1 MRRTALLALVAG
13 LACETGVGPRPTA
26 IAPDHGPDDVPVRV
40 IIRGSAFQP
49 RVETDF
55 DHAGSSS
62 VDARFT
68 ARLGSVFLRD
78 VELAPDGTL
87 AATVPADLPVGVHD
101 LTVARPDGREGSLG
115 AAYRVLAPGE
125 LGAVV
130 ASYRVELTGKPPF
143 QAFQP
148 LPVTITALDAR
159 GDVATDFGG
168 AVGLEDG
175 TGTVVPARAGLFE
188 RGCWTGTVEIRQGAA
203 TDALVASD
211 ASGHRGTSPGFAV
224 LPSAAAALAFA
235 STPGQLTAGA
245 CSGAIELGLLDA
257 FGGATAV
264 AAPLGISVDAGP
276 DAALYSDDACTVA
289 LEPMVAAYGGGLT
302 FHVLTPNA
310 GELALRAT
318 APGLEEA
325 QAAIAV
331 APALAAG
338 LSSGG
343 DAGSSAA
350 VAARS
355 GLASASRDAPMKPA
369 GEQ

>member
-87 AATVPADLPVGVHD
+87 AATVPAGLAVGVHD

-148 LPVTITALDAR
+148 LAVTITALDAR

-188 RGCWTGTVEIRQGAA
+188 RGCWTGTVEIR
-203 TDALVASD
+203 
-211 ASGHRGTSPGFAV
+211 
-224 LPSAAAALAFA
+224 
-235 STPGQLTAGA
+235 
-245 CSGAIELGLLDA
+245 
-257 FGGATAV
+257 
-264 AAPLGISVDAGP
+264 
-276 DAALYSDDACTVA
+276 
-289 LEPMVAAYGGGLT
+289 
-302 FHVLTPNA
+302 
-310 GELALRAT
+310 
-318 APGLEEA
+318 
-325 QAAIAV
+325 
-331 APALAAG
+331 
-338 LSSGG
+338 
-343 DAGSSAA
+343 
-350 VAARS
+350 
-355 GLASASRDAPMKPA
+355 
-369 GEQ
+369 